1 MHVCMLAPNSICNS
15 LRCGSWSRTLLI
27 LPNALISCGLTL
39 SSLFVADITF
49 FSQHILDALVIHLA
63 LTLAGHMLA
72 PRNYNTL
79 ALR

>member
-1 MHVCMLAPNSICNS
+1 MYSAPNSICNS
-15 LRCGSWSRTLLI
+15 LGCDSWSHNHLLI
-27 LPNALISCGLTL
+27 LPDALISCCLTL

-63 LTLAGHMLA
+63 LTLAGQMLA
-72 PRNYNTL
+72 PRHYNYNTL